1 MLEPVVTGTKP
12 SLYVLD
18 AMNYLYRA
26 FHALPP
32 LHTTKGVQTGAIY
45 GLCQMIL
52 RIEREQR
59 PTHLCVVYDAPGG
72 NFRNEIF
79 SEYKAH
85 RPSMPPELA
94 ATA

>member
-1 MLEPVVTGTKP
+1 MLEPVTSGAKP

-52 RIEREQR
+52 RI
-59 PTHLCVVYDAPGG
+59 DW
-72 NFRNEIF
+72 
-79 SEYKAH
+79 
-85 RPSMPPELA
+85 
-94 ATA
+94 